1 MSSHKTLS
9 RLSIAATAMVFAA
22 IPCFAQTQH
31 DEDVAATSVA
41 ATTIQPTVAM
51 NRDLGLKKLIVSDKA
66 DERSAP
72 ANQPALSPAMFKQEQ
87 FSGSFVT
94 FQKVSFEPRADLV
107 KQAGN
112 DNGPAARPLFTFV
125 PSRGQKLPN

>member
-9 RLSIAATAMVFAA
+9 RFSIAATAIAFAA

-31 DEDVAATSVA
+31 DDAVAATSVA
-41 ATTIQPTVAM
+41 ATTIQSTVAM

-66 DERSAP
+66 DEKSAP
-72 ANQPALSPAMFKQEQ
+72 ANQPAMSPAMFKQER
-87 FSGSFVT
+87 FAGSFVT

-112 DNGPAARPLFTFV
+112 NDGPAARPLITFV

>member
-9 RLSIAATAMVFAA
+9 RFSIAATAMLFAA
-22 IPCFAQTQH
+22 IPCFAQAQH
-31 DEDVAATSVA
+31 DEADAATSVA

-51 NRDLGLKKLIVSDKA
+51 NRDPGLKKLIVSDKA

-72 ANQPALSPAMFKQEQ
+72 ANQPALSPAMFKPEQ
-87 FSGSFVT
+87 FTGSFVT
-94 FQKVSFEPRADLV
+94 FQKVTFAPQADLV
-107 KQAGN
+107 KQTGN
-112 DNGPAARPLFTFV
+112 DKGPAARPLITFV